1 MEEEKQEKQEQKEQE
16 WCKITTQ
23 KIEEQIKN
31 LNEEGIQPN
40 NIKYLSE
47 LVDVHKDL
55 ANEIYWKEKI
65 DMYRE
70 SGNYGNYGEYS
81 EGGSYGRRG
90 VPGSGRGR
98 YNEGS
103 YNEGGYSEGGSYG
116 RRGVKGTGRG
126 RYRGE
131 EMMDEMMYHYGN
143 YSEGREQYGADQET
157 MKSFKYMLK
166 SFKDYY
172 KHLKQEASSQQEV
185 KMLEDVAREISE
197 M

>member
-1 MEEEKQEKQEQKEQE
+1 MEEEKKETNVLDKVKEEVDKSIKRIMEQGVQTNNVDFLYKMIDVKKDIAEIEKEEQE
-16 WCKITTQ
+16 
-23 KIEEQIKN
+23 
-31 LNEEGIQPN
+31 
-40 NIKYLSE
+40 
-47 LVDVHKDL
+47 
-55 ANEIYWKEKI
+55 
-65 DMYRE
+65 MM
-70 SGNYGNYGEYS
+70 YGNYYGEESGRSYR
-81 EGGSYGRRG
+81 GGRSRDA
-90 VPGSGRGR
+90 RGR
-98 YNEGS
+98 YMEG
-103 YNEGGYSEGGSYG
+103 ESYG

-143 YSEGREQYGADQET
+143 YNEGREQYGADQET

-185 KMLEDVAREISE
+185 EMLEDVAREIAE

>member
-1 MEEEKQEKQEQKEQE
+1 MENENKEKDWCEEFTEKVEQ
-16 WCKITTQ
+16 
-23 KIEEQIKN
+23 QIKEISEQGVN
-31 LNEEGIQPN
+31 TGNVD
-40 NIKYLSE
+40 YLYR
-47 LVDVHKDL
+47 LVDIHKDL
-55 ANEIYWKEKI
+55 KNEEYWKEKI

-70 SGNYGNYGEYS
+70 SYGNYGDYNDYN
-81 EGGSYGRRG
+81 GGRRRD
-90 VPGSGRGR
+90 SRGR
-98 YNEGS
+98 YMEG
-103 YNEGGYSEGGSYG
+103 ESYG

-131 EMMDEMMYHYGN
+131 EMMDEMAYHYGN
-143 YSEGREQYGADQET
+143 YNEGREQYGADEET

-172 KHLKQEASSQQEV
+172 KHLKEEASSQQEV

>member
-1 MEEEKQEKQEQKEQE
+1 MQEENKETKEPKVLDKLKEETEKSMKRVLEQGVQTTNVDFLYKMIDIKKDIAEIEKEEQE
-16 WCKITTQ
+16 M
-23 KIEEQIKN
+23 
-31 LNEEGIQPN
+31 
-40 NIKYLSE
+40 
-47 LVDVHKDL
+47 
-55 ANEIYWKEKI
+55 
-65 DMYRE
+65 MY
-70 SGNYGNYGEYS
+70 GNYGNYGEYR
-81 EGGSYGRRG
+81 EGNYNGGRSRDSRGRYMEGENYGRRG
-90 VPGSGRGR
+90 VRGS
-98 YNEGS
+98 
-103 YNEGGYSEGGSYG
+103 
-116 RRGVKGTGRG
+116 GRG

-143 YSEGREQYGADQET
+143 YNEGREQYGADDET

>member
-1 MEEEKQEKQEQKEQE
+1 MEEEKKQTKEKNVLEKVTEEVDKSIKRIMEQGVQTNNIDFLYKMIDVKKDIAEIEKEEQE
-16 WCKITTQ
+16 
-23 KIEEQIKN
+23 
-31 LNEEGIQPN
+31 
-40 NIKYLSE
+40 
-47 LVDVHKDL
+47 
-55 ANEIYWKEKI
+55 
-65 DMYRE
+65 MM
-70 SGNYGNYGEYS
+70 YGNYSNYGREQYGEYN
-81 EGGSYGRRG
+81 EGGSYNGGRRRD
-90 VPGSGRGR
+90 SRGR
-98 YNEGS
+98 YM
-103 YNEGGYSEGGSYG
+103 EGGSYG

-157 MKSFKYMLK
+157 MESFKYMLK

-185 KMLEDVAREISE
+185 QMLEDVAREISE